1 MQTTADELRAAFDP
15 FGAIE
20 EVTIIHDKSTHL
32 SKGCGFVSYSTE
44 AAARAAIDALHDT
57 ALVPGGKPLV
67 VKFAQG
73 LQQRM
78 EHKLRVTHI
87 PADVTDEALT
97 ALFAAHGEI
106 REMVRV
112 AAPVPAE
119 EGGADGDG
127 DEGAGAGTASA
138 APAGAYIRFAAAEA
152 NAALA
157 ALNGQA
163 GGPGRT
169 APVRRIRGDSAR
181 HAGRRRRGGGSGG
194 RAAATA
200 AGLRAVVG
208 ATASAPPA
216 TAAAATA
223 AAAMEASCPP
233 GRGTSCLSGWCRT
246 RRRRR
251 SSRRSSRSLAT

>member
-127 DEGAGAGTASA
+127 DEGAGAGTAPSA
-138 APAGAYIRFAAAEA
+138 APAGAYIRFAKRAEA

-157 ALNGQA
+157 ALNGHA
-163 GGPGRT
+163 GLAART
-169 APVRRIRGDSAR
+169 NRPCASNSQRGSAR
-181 HAGRRRRGGGSGG
+181 HAGGGGGGGGSGG
-194 RAAATA
+194 RQW
-200 AGLRAVVG
+200 
-208 ATASAPPA
+208 P
-216 TAAAATA
+216 
-223 AAAMEASCPP
+223 
-233 GRGTSCLSGWCRT
+233 
-246 RRRRR
+246 RRQRR
-251 SSRRSSRSLAT
+251 SKRWCA